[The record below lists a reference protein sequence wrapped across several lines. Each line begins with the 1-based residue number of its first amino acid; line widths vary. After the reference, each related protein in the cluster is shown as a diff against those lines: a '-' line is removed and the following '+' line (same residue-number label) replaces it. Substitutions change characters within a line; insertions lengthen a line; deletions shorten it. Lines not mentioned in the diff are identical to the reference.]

1 MADGGRVGA
10 EMIEIRRPARVLA
23 PLVLDSPHSGTVYPE
38 DFDPLQ
44 PPSRYRRAEDMYV
57 DELFSAAPDLGM
69 PLLAAR
75 FGRIYCDVN
84 RAFDDLAPETLAD
97 GDELVLAPSA
107 KARLGKGV
115 VWTATPPDGAPLLAS
130 ALPRSDYEARL
141 ERCWR
146 PYHAA
151 LADLLAE
158 TRGAAGGVYHLDLH
172 SMQPVANAMHEDET
186 GGLRP
191 DMVLSD
197 REGRSCSAGFI
208 AEARRILLDLG
219 FSVAINDPFKGRRS
233 CAGMEIRTRVSTAC
247 RSRSIALSTWT
258 SRALKDGGFFEHAG
272 AFDPVPA
279 RAARLGRSTLDPHFH
294 LATVEFWTRT
304 GQESAICR
312 ARSARAPAPGSR
324 KRP

>member
-1 MADGGRVGA
+1 
-10 EMIEIRRPARVLA
+10 MIEIRRPARVLA

-186 GGLRP
+186 GGLHP

-208 AEARRILLDLG
+208 AQARRILLDLG
-219 FSVAINDPFKGRRS
+219 FSVAINDPFKGAEILRQHGNPD
-233 CAGMEIRTRVSTAC
+233 AGVHSLQIEV
-247 RSRSIALSTWT
+247 
-258 SRALKDGGFFEHAG
+258 SRALYMDVESFEKTAD
-272 AFDPVPA
+272 FPNTQERLTRFLRELRDWV
-279 RAARLGRSTLDPHFH
+279 AAR
-294 LATVEFWTRT
+294 
-304 GQESAICR
+304 
-312 ARSARAPAPGSR
+312 
-324 KRP
+324 

>member
-1 MADGGRVGA
+1 MPSGA
-10 EMIEIRRPARVLA
+10 EMIEIRRPAQVLA

-57 DELFSAAPDLGM
+57 DELFGAAPDLGM
-69 PLLAAR
+69 PLLAAC

-130 ALPRSDYEARL
+130 ALARCDYEARL

-158 TRGAAGGVYHLDLH
+158 TRGAAGAVYHLDLH

-191 DMVLSD
+191 DIVLSD
-197 REGRSCSAGFI
+197 REGRSCAGGFI
-208 AEARRILLDLG
+208 EEARRILLDLG
-219 FSVAINDPFKGRRS
+219 FSVAINDPFKGAEILRQHGNPD
-233 CAGMEIRTRVSTAC
+233 AGVHSLQVEVN
-247 RSRSIALSTWT
+247 
-258 SRALKDGGFFEHAG
+258 RALYMDVESFEKTAD
-272 AFDPVPA
+272 FSDTQERLTRFQRDLRDWV
-279 RAARLGRSTLDPHFH
+279 AAR
-294 LATVEFWTRT
+294 
-304 GQESAICR
+304 
-312 ARSARAPAPGSR
+312 
-324 KRP
+324 

>member
-208 AEARRILLDLG
+208 AQARRILLDLG
-219 FSVAINDPFKGRRS
+219 FSVAINDPFKGAEILRQHGNPD
-233 CAGMEIRTRVSTAC
+233 AGVHSLQIEV
-247 RSRSIALSTWT
+247 
-258 SRALKDGGFFEHAG
+258 SRALYMDVESFEKTAD
-272 AFDPVPA
+272 FPNTQERLTRFLRELRDWV
-279 RAARLGRSTLDPHFH
+279 AAR
-294 LATVEFWTRT
+294 
-304 GQESAICR
+304 
-312 ARSARAPAPGSR
+312 
-324 KRP
+324 

>member
-208 AEARRILLDLG
+208 AQARRILLDLG
-219 FSVAINDPFKGRRS
+219 FSVAINDPFKGAEILRQHGNPD
-233 CAGMEIRTRVSTAC
+233 AGVHSLQMEVN
-247 RSRSIALSTWT
+247 
-258 SRALKDGGFFEHAG
+258 RALYMDVESFEKTAD
-272 AFDPVPA
+272 FSNTRERLTRFLRELRNWV
-279 RAARLGRSTLDPHFH
+279 AAR
-294 LATVEFWTRT
+294 
-304 GQESAICR
+304 
-312 ARSARAPAPGSR
+312 
-324 KRP
+324 

>member
-1 MADGGRVGA
+1 MADGMPSGA
-10 EMIEIRRPARVLA
+10 AMIEIRRPARMLA
-23 PLVLDSPHSGTVYPE
+23 PLVLDSPHSGTLYPE

-69 PLLAAR
+69 PLLAAC

-130 ALPRSDYEARL
+130 ALARSHYEARL
-141 ERCWR
+141 DRCWR
-146 PYHAA
+146 PYHAT

-158 TRGAAGGVYHLDLH
+158 TKGAAGAVYHLDLH

-191 DMVLSD
+191 DIVLSD

-208 AEARRILLDLG
+208 AEARRILGDLG
-219 FSVAINDPFKGRRS
+219 FSVAINDPFKGAEILRQHGNPA
-233 CAGMEIRTRVSTAC
+233 AGVHCLQIEVN
-247 RSRSIALSTWT
+247 
-258 SRALKDGGFFEHAG
+258 RALYMDVETFERTDRFAETRDRLTR
-272 AFDPVPA
+272 FLRDLRDWV
-279 RAARLGRSTLDPHFH
+279 AAR
-294 LATVEFWTRT
+294 
-304 GQESAICR
+304 
-312 ARSARAPAPGSR
+312 
-324 KRP
+324 

>member
-1 MADGGRVGA
+1 
-10 EMIEIRRPARVLA
+10 MIEIRRPARVLA

-208 AEARRILLDLG
+208 AQARRILLDLG
-219 FSVAINDPFKGRRS
+219 FSVAINDPFKGAEILRQHGNPD
-233 CAGMEIRTRVSTAC
+233 AGVHSLQIEV
-247 RSRSIALSTWT
+247 
-258 SRALKDGGFFEHAG
+258 SRALYMDVESFEKTAD
-272 AFDPVPA
+272 FPNTQERLTRFLRELRDWV
-279 RAARLGRSTLDPHFH
+279 AAR
-294 LATVEFWTRT
+294 
-304 GQESAICR
+304 
-312 ARSARAPAPGSR
+312 
-324 KRP
+324 